1 MSSLQQH
8 PATTAHAVATAFG
21 FAPDARVFNHQVHG
35 LSEQQLRLNELRT
48 EEASILAACGSRP
61 SHAQQQR
68 LTRITAEADFL
79 ARKIDKCMAE
89 LQGMSGGPEAAGH
102 YLPGNIGAR
111 SGGQLMHAG
120 GARAAYGAASTAPA
134 PAKAAAKRAPS
145 ETDPRR
151 WGFGNFNEFVA
162 AVKRSSAKGGHVDP
176 RLVGNAAA
184 PSSYGSEGVGA
195 DGGFAVP
202 PDFRDTIMQKVL
214 GEQSLL
220 PLTDQQISSS
230 NSITFPADETTP
242 WQSSGGIQAF
252 WEGEGEPKQQSK
264 PDLTAKLVKLNKIIA
279 LVPLSDELLEDSAAM
294 ASYVNRK
301 APEKINARI
310 NEAIVRGSGQGMPLG
325 ILRSPATV
333 VVPKE
338 AGQAADS
345 VVFSNIT
352 KLWTAITPAARRKAR
367 WLMNPD
373 VEQHLMTMQFPG
385 TGTAVPAFVPPGG
398 LSGAPYGT
406 LLGRPIIY
414 SEAMAPVGEQG
425 DIVFGDLANYL
436 SAVKTGGIRSE
447 VSMHLWFDY
456 DLTAFR
462 FVLRV
467 GGQPWWNSPI
477 VPASIASTKR
487 GFFATLAERG

>member
-8 PATTAHAVATAFG
+8 PATTAHAVAEAFG
-21 FAPDARVFNHQVHG
+21 FAPGALVFNQPHDGVLVLRGQLDELQMKAAAIRRVASRDAMTKEMQLQLDRING
-35 LSEQQLRLNELRT
+35 EAVFVQQRINRLMDAT
-48 EEASILAACGSRP
+48 IEEANVVAVAREVPRAPSRQPAPIRHAAP
-61 SHAQQQR
+61 AIHA
-68 LTRITAEADFL
+68 
-79 ARKIDKCMAE
+79 
-89 LQGMSGGPEAAGH
+89 S
-102 YLPGNIGAR
+102 
-111 SGGQLMHAG
+111 
-120 GARAAYGAASTAPA
+120 ASAPA
-134 PAKAAAKRAPS
+134 PPAKRAPS

-184 PSSYGSEGVGA
+184 PSTYGSESKGS

-202 PDFRDTIMQKVL
+202 PDFRDTIMSKVL

-220 PLTDQQISSS
+220 TLTDQQISSN

-242 WQSSGGIQAF
+242 WQTTGGIQAF
-252 WEGEGEPKQQSK
+252 WEGEGEPKPQSK
-264 PDLTAKLVKLNKIIA
+264 PELTEKLVKLNKIIA

-338 AGQAADS
+338 TGQAADS
-345 VVFSNIT
+345 VVFNNIT

-385 TGTAVPAFVPPGG
+385 TGTAVPAYVPPGG
-398 LSGAPYGT
+398 LSAAPYGT

-414 SEAMAPVGEQG
+414 SEAMAPVGELG

-436 SAVKTGGIRSE
+436 IAVKTGGIRSE

-462 FVLRV
+462 FLLRV
-467 GGQPWWNSPI
+467 GGQPWWNAPI